1 MKTNRFYYAIKVLLS
16 YSLVLL
22 LWTATAL
29 SQQVPEPIFS
39 CEETFSPRKGKSTGK
54 AFVDLE
60 YNGQLGPDHGR
71 FYSVAFDP
79 LSEGVIYAA
88 NMNGRQLFVSTDNG
102 ASWTHIFSIPQL
114 EPGIFQEIR
123 DVRFANPQ
131 EPTHLYLQI
140 KNWKAS
146 DTSNRGL
153 HIIDVSTQEVVKQ
166 MSIQEDGT
174 FLNIEQ
180 YAVYQPDPDYVLAI
194 TVSNKHMSRR
204 DVWISN
210 NGGKHFKKIYDHLDH
225 LDVSANAVVF
235 HPDDPNTIFVGRRT
249 LPHMPSS
256 GGIYVSTNGGE
267 TWETSGLLNIP
278 IGEIIFPEGQSKK
291 AYAITGWGS
300 DKPALYLSNDEG
312 MTWRE
317 VAIDYEFE
325 GKTNYFAR
333 LLINP
338 HDHDNIFI
346 THTRYILITRD
357 AGETW
362 EISSFSGEQEKYSYG
377 FDVEM
382 DPFDDSHFV
391 ICNDLR
397 VIRSTDAGK
406 SWKPIANKNTVLTH
420 VEAVAFPNN
429 ERYLYY
435 EADASYFSHNLETGE
450 INGKWS
456 IGALRAKHVFAD
468 PYTQD
473 RAFVAKPCYG
483 FRCVSIYKSDD
494 NFLSE
499 PELLYHDEQSHLLQN
514 IFRDP
519 HDEETYWLFLP
530 YMNWNSYGRLLRTT
544 DGFQSFQQLTV
555 TGMIDVITTIQA
567 VEGQPGVLWAYAF
580 SGFDVGLFKSEDY
593 GNTWR
598 KYQNGLPEGAG
609 IWDVA
614 VNPNN
619 PDNLLAAVSMDQ
631 GIYRSSDGGETW
643 MPAFT
648 DFECTNISFSQKHEN
663 LAFAQRIGHTDH
675 IVYTTDGGHTWFEI
689 PRRYL
694 IDADYS
700 RPQFIDN
707 KETIDIYTVA
717 WGMGVSHYT
726 FTVPYFTARFHI
738 QEEKGTNVH
747 DAVITINNT
756 TYEPGSYTAEKLM
769 PQTYNFV
776 VSQDGYEDY
785 SGSFSIVDRSKD
797 IYVELTPTGSVDIPL
812 VESEAIGL
820 FPNPASSD
828 LTISSGEKI
837 KHVELISLDGKVLM
851 SEHACHAEICTLDI
865 SSYGEG
871 MYLIVVETEINT
883 HVKSI
888 IIRK

>member
-1 MKTNRFYYAIKVLLS
+1 MKTDRFYYAIKVLLS
-16 YSLVLL
+16 YSLGLL
-22 LWTATAL
+22 LWTAPAL
-29 SQQVPEPIFS
+29 SQHASEPIFS
-39 CEETFSPRKGKSTGK
+39 CEETVSPRKGKSTGK
-54 AFVDLE
+54 AFVNLE

-71 FYSVAFDP
+71 FNSVAFDP

-88 NMNGRQLFVSTDNG
+88 NMDGRQLFVSTDNG
-102 ASWTHIFSIPQL
+102 ASWTHIFSIPQF
-114 EPGIFQEIR
+114 EPGIFQQIR

-140 KNWKAS
+140 RSHYAS
-146 DTSNRGL
+146 DASTRGV
-153 HIIDVSTQEVVKQ
+153 HIMDVTTREMVGH
-166 MSIQEDGT
+166 IWIRGETGN
-174 FLNIEQ
+174 LNIRQ
-180 YAVYQPDPDYVLAI
+180 YAVHPSDPDNILAI
-194 TVSNKHMSRR
+194 ADRDVGSGR
-204 DVWISN
+204 DVWVSN
-210 NGGKHFKKIYDHLDH
+210 NGGKNFRKIYDHDDFLN
-225 LDVSANAVVF
+225 VSPDAIAF
-235 HPDDPNTIFVGRRT
+235 HPDDPTTIFVGRSRR
-249 LPHMPSS
+249 PNMPAS

-267 TWETSGLLNIP
+267 TWETIDLLNIP
-278 IGEIIFPEGQSKK
+278 IGEIIFPEGQSKQ

-312 MTWRE
+312 MTWKE

-325 GKTNYFAR
+325 GWTNYFAR

-362 EISSFSGEQEKYSYG
+362 EINYFDGEEKKYSYG
-377 FDVEM
+377 FDIEM
-382 DPFDDSHFV
+382 DPFDDSHIL
-391 ICNDLR
+391 ICNDYR
-397 VIRSTDAGK
+397 VIRSTNSGE
-406 SWKPIANKNTVLTH
+406 SWKPVANKNTVLINMD
-420 VEAVAFPNN
+420 AVTFPND

-435 EADASYFSHNLETGE
+435 DADASYFSHNLETGE
-450 INGKWS
+450 INGLLS
-456 IGALRAKHVFAD
+456 IGMINQYTIFAD

-473 RAFVAKPCYG
+473 RAFVAEPCYNL
-483 FRCVSIYKSDD
+483 RCVSIYINDD

-499 PELLYHDEQSHLLQN
+499 PELLYFDQQSHLLQN
-514 IFRDP
+514 IIRDP
-519 HDEETYWLFLP
+519 HNEETYWLFLP
-530 YMNWNSYGRLLRTT
+530 FEQWNSYGRLLRTT
-544 DGFQSFQQLTV
+544 NGFQSFQQLTI
-555 TGMIDVITTIQA
+555 TGMIDAITTIQA
-567 VEGQPGVLWAYAF
+567 VEGHPGVLWAYAF
-580 SGFDVGLFKSEDY
+580 SGFDAGVFKSEDY
-593 GNTWR
+593 GNTWQ
-598 KYQNGLPEGAG
+598 KYSNGLPDNAG
-609 IWDVA
+609 VWNIA

-619 PDNLLAAVSMDQ
+619 PDNLLAAVSMGQ

-648 DFECTNISFSQKHEN
+648 DFECTNVSFSQKHEN
-663 LAFAQRIGHTDH
+663 LAFAQRIGQTDH
-675 IVYTTDGGHTWFEI
+675 IVYTTDGGHTWFEV
-689 PRRYL
+689 PRHYL

-700 RPQFIDN
+700 RLQLIDN
-707 KETIDIYTVA
+707 KETIDIYMVG
-717 WGMGVSHYT
+717 WGMGISHYT
-726 FTVPYFTARFHI
+726 FTVPYFAARFHI

-828 LTISSGEKI
+828 LTISSIEKI